1 MIFALGAKGE
11 GYYVSAKSSGIRPAL
26 LTGQLDDDFRKLALD
41 ATVAVGDELPKSNV
55 LQSWKLMGVRMLRR
69 AAWDPEGSAEF
80 ITGALGMGAMA
91 GVGWPRF
98 AGAKVAVELTP
109 KKDEKDFTHVELV
122 QAQRRM
128 MSPDYYLPVSKLVK
142 EVSFTFAAEDL
153 PVKGHYRFEVRPV
166 ECFGKKGAPIVSSV
180 VNVQE

>member
-11 GYYVSAKSSGIRPAL
+11 GYYVSAESAGIRPAL

-55 LQSWKLMGVRMLRR
+55 LQLEGRQVKWLFDQLDFEGTDLDCLRL
-69 AAWDPEGSAEF
+69 EF
-80 ITGALGMGAMA
+80 
-91 GVGWPRF
+91 V

-109 KKDEKDFTHVELV
+109 KKDEKDFTHVDLV

-128 MSPDYYLPVSKLVK
+128 MSPDYYLPVN
-142 EVSFTFAAEDL
+142 
-153 PVKGHYRFEVRPV
+153 GHYRFEVRPV